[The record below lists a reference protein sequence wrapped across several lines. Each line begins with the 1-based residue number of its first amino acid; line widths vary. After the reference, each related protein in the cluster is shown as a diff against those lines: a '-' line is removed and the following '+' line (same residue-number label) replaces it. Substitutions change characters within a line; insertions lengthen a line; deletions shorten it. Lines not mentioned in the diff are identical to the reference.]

1 MDHFYRFYQ
10 GNYSQFWEVFFKFL
24 RFLYLFFGLLKSL
37 RFCLLFDHFIRFL
50 YRFSLIFGAKDY
62 SFLSQV
68 DLYTYFF
75 IAF

>member
-10 GNYSQFWEVFFKFL
+10 GFYSQLWEIFFKFI
-24 RFLYLFFGLLKSL
+24 RFLYHFFGFLKSF
-37 RFCLLFDHFIRFL
+37 RFCLFINHFIRFL